1 MHFAFCSLPD
11 CADLLHPLEL
21 SALHSTHE
29 KLWSAI
35 MQWIR
40 LQHSSICIIAFALKQ
55 MNCTLVRFI
64 FCEFH
69 SSKYC
74 CRFADNMPMNSLCK
88 WIKKKR
94 LPQKT
99 VIQFVILETVWFYQP
114 DIDNVLQQLWNKVDI
129 WCVYRKTATAVLVP
143 MYCYLSAWPRFTY
156 CSSTGRTSASNS
168 QIKKIK

>member
-1 MHFAFCSLPD
+1 MLYGLSKVVHFAFCSLPD

-88 WIKKKR
+88 WIKKKKKTSSEDSYPICDSR
-94 LPQKT
+94 NCMILPTRYRQCPPT
-99 VIQFVILETVWFYQP
+99 ALEWSWYMVC
-114 DIDNVLQQLWNKVDI
+114 I
-129 WCVYRKTATAVLVP
+129 
-143 MYCYLSAWPRFTY
+143 
-156 CSSTGRTSASNS
+156 
-168 QIKKIK
+168 